1 MNKDEFVEKMTNGQE
16 NAIGVEFD
24 EEKDEVDVVYDV
36 TDPDTGEYDP
46 LLVIDTA
53 NIANELKIHDKLL
66 SLNFY
71 EDGSSR
77 YARLCLKI
85 DITDSDFVL

>member
-1 MNKDEFVEKMTNGQE
+1 MNKDEFVEKMTKGQD
-16 NAIGVEFD
+16 NAIGVEFN
-24 EEKDEVDVVYDV
+24 EDEVDVIYDV

-71 EDGSSR
+71 EDGISR
-77 YARLCLKI
+77 YARLCLKK
-85 DITDSDFVL
+85 DIMDSDFVL